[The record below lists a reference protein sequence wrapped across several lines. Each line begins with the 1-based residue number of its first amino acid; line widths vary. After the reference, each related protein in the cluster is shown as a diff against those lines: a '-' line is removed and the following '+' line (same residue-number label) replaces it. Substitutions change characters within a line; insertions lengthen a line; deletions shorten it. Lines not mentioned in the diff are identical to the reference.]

1 MPNLNS
7 DSVVSGAPAVKRL
20 LDGAQAVFSER
31 GYHAAN
37 VHEIC
42 ARAQVGIG
50 TFYAN
55 FDHKRQLLQR
65 LMVERALTLS
75 AALSPADLA
84 TPELLASAL
93 RTIID
98 DPVASGLWRAWHQAV
113 LEEEDLIRF
122 QAQWRS
128 ARIGLLADIIEAA
141 RLLRPSRRDLIAAP
155 IVAWMTTTLTREL
168 VLNDRQHAPDVE
180 GLARLV
186 HRLVYG

>member
-1 MPNLNS
+1 MSNLNS
-7 DSVVSGAPAVKRL
+7 HSAVAVSPAVERL
-20 LDGAQAVFSER
+20 MDGAQAVFSER

-55 FDHKRQLLQR
+55 FDHKRQLLKR
-65 LMVERALTLS
+65 VMVERAITVP

-84 TPELLASAL
+84 TPEALAPRL

-113 LEEEDLIRF
+113 LEQEDLNRF
-122 QAQWRS
+122 QAQWRG
-128 ARIGLLADIIEAA
+128 ARLGLLADIIEAA

>member
-1 MPNLNS
+1 MSNLNLH
-7 DSVVSGAPAVKRL
+7 SVVAAPAVERL

-31 GYHAAN
+31 GYHAAT

-65 LMVERALTLS
+65 VMVERALTLS

-84 TPELLASAL
+84 TPERLAPRL

-98 DPVASGLWRAWHQAV
+98 DPVASGLWHAWHQAA
-113 LEEEDLIRF
+113 LEEEDLARF

-128 ARIGLLADIIEAA
+128 TLIRLLANTIEAA
-141 RLLRPSRRDLIAAP
+141 RAAHPSRNLIDAP
-155 IVAWMTTTLTREL
+155 TVAWMTATLAREL
-168 VLNDRQHAPDVE
+168 VLSDRQHAPDVD

-186 HRLVYG
+186 HRLIFG

>member
-1 MPNLNS
+1 MSNLNS
-7 DSVVSGAPAVKRL
+7 DSVVATSPAVQRL
-20 LDGAQAVFSER
+20 MDGAQAVFSER

-65 LMVERALTLS
+65 LMVERAVTLA
-75 AALSPADLA
+75 AALCPADLA
-84 TPELLASAL
+84 TPETLAPRL

-113 LEEEDLIRF
+113 LEEEALVRS
-122 QAQWRS
+122 QAQWRA
-128 ARIGLLADIIEAA
+128 ARIGLLAGIIEAA
-141 RLLRPSRRDLIAAP
+141 RLLRPSRRDLIDAP
-155 IVAWMTTTLTREL
+155 TVAWMTTTLTREL
-168 VLNDRQHAPDVE
+168 VLNDRQHAPDVD